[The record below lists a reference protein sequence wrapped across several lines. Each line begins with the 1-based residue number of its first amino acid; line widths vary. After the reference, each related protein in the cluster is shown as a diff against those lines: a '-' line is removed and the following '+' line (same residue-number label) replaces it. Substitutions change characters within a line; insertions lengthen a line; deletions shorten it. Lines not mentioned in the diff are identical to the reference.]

1 MCARDVTAV
10 VARGSQ
16 SICGFFNSL
25 HGTKKKK
32 KKLPPWQLL
41 LRGENIKPPSSQ
53 LVFQGL
59 IQVRFDVRTGAV
71 KNTPSLSACIL
82 VNIIH
87 LSSPSP
93 PPAVPPQIRSGENA
107 ANLANE
113 LAKHT
118 KGPIFAGDVSSSV
131 RLMEQLVDILDAQLQ
146 ELRPSEKDSA
156 GRSFNKVTTSTR
168 NLPPLSTARS

>member
-16 SICGFFNSL
+16 SICGFFHLL
-25 HGTKKKK
+25 H

-41 LRGENIKPPSSQ
+41 LREENIKPPSSQ

-82 VNIIH
+82 VHIIH
-87 LSSPSP
+87 LSSSP
-93 PPAVPPQIRSGENA
+93 PPRRRSAAV
-107 ANLANE
+107 
-113 LAKHT
+113 KT
-118 KGPIFAGDVSSSV
+118 
-131 RLMEQLVDILDAQLQ
+131 QLTW
-146 ELRPSEKDSA
+146 P
-156 GRSFNKVTTSTR
+156 TS
-168 NLPPLSTARS
+168 